1 MRRASAFPV
10 IVMWNDP
17 TTCSRASLEL
27 VNSEAL
33 TRQVS
38 YGLLA
43 SDRKNYFV
51 IHSKGGG
58 EMDFTVI
65 PKVLVTK
72 IIKLKPV

>member
-1 MRRASAFPV
+1 MKTTAFPV
-10 IVMWNDP
+10 VVMWNDP
-17 TTCSRASLEL
+17 TTCSRASVEL
-27 VNSEAL
+27 CNAEAI

-51 IHSKGGG
+51 IHSKGGS

-65 PKVLVTK
+65 PKVLVTR
-72 IIKLKPV
+72 IIRCKPE

>member
-1 MRRASAFPV
+1 MKTTAFPV
-10 IVMWNDP
+10 VVMWNDP

-27 VNSEAL
+27 CNSEAL

-51 IHSKGGG
+51 VHSKGGG

-65 PKVLVTK
+65 PKVLVTR